1 MRNVITKFIL
11 ILMLVTTSSASTPSF
26 DFSMGRFNNVCK
38 DLKNDALLY
47 FVFIDTRSTSP
58 WTEFDILTTI
68 DSIQVAAR
76 WLENQAT
83 QHNIPL
89 NIKTDY
95 YIGDEYT
102 TIEKNLPNA
111 TIDEVI
117 KDQKLEKGMES
128 LSRWGDYVSKI
139 IGESLYIKEKDG
151 IPLQKR
157 PGNKERLIAFLRDE
171 YQVESVAVMF
181 LINNYFRSD
190 ISLSINTLNNDDVE
204 FSVVSYKYPSEI
216 AHNFL
221 HLYGAADLN
230 KSYFR
235 RSKGKIKQ
243 AREAF
248 PNDVMSEVYAKSL
261 NDLEIGEFTEYMIG
275 WTDQLDEEYEPL
287 LTERFT
293 LFK

>member
-1 MRNVITKFIL
+1 MRNAITKLILFLIL
-11 ILMLVTTSSASTPSF
+11 ITGSSASTPSF
-26 DFSMGRFNNVCK
+26 DFSRGRHNNVCK
-38 DLKNDALLY
+38 DLKNDVLLY
-47 FVFIDTRSTSP
+47 FVFIDTRTTSP

-76 WLENQAT
+76 WLKSQAR

-117 KDQKLEKGMES
+117 KEQKLAKGMES
-128 LSRWGDYVSKI
+128 LNRWGDYVSKI

-171 YQVESVAVMF
+171 YQVESVAMMF
-181 LINNYFRSD
+181 LINNYFRAD
-190 ISLSINTLNNDDVE
+190 ISIPINTLNNDDVE

-235 RSKGKIKQ
+235 RSRGKIKQ
-243 AREAF
+243 AMEAF
-248 PNDVMSEVYAKSL
+248 PDDVMTEVYARPISE
-261 NDLEIGEFTEYMIG
+261 LEIGEFTEFLIG
-275 WTDQLDEEYEPL
+275 WTDQLDDEYEPL

>member
-1 MRNVITKFIL
+1 MRNVITKFLLFL
-11 ILMLVTTSSASTPSF
+11 ILVTASSASTPSF
-26 DFSMGRFNNVCK
+26 DFAMGRFNNVCK
-38 DLKNDALLY
+38 DLKNDVLLY

-83 QHNIPL
+83 KQNIPL

-95 YIGDEYT
+95 YIGDEFT

-171 YQVESVAVMF
+171 YQVESVAMMF

-190 ISLSINTLNNDDVE
+190 ISIAINTLNNDDVE

-235 RSKGKIKQ
+235 RSQGKIKQ
-243 AREAF
+243 AMEAF
-248 PNDVMSEVYAKSL
+248 PTDVMSDVYARPL
-261 NDLEIGEFTEYMIG
+261 IDLEIGEFTEYMIG
-275 WTDQLDEEYEPL
+275 WTEQLDEEYEPL